1 MWWLILCVN
10 LMGSPGTRYLVKH
23 CLWVCLWR
31 CFLVRLALE
40 LVEWVKQIALPNVG
54 GHHPAHCGPELSRRQ
69 RGRPCL
75 LQDCGSWHMGLPW
88 PCAAPHTIRSPASQ
102 AFGLRLNHTTGFPGS
117 PTRRGQ
123 TVGRLSLHN
132 CMRQLLVKNLCTPYW
147 FCFSGEPWLI
157 SWGKNLYS
165 HFSKADIQIA
175 NWHMKRCSSGKWIS
189 KPQ

>member
-1 MWWLILCVN
+1 M
-10 LMGSPGTRYLVKH
+10 
-23 CLWVCLWR
+23 
-31 CFLVRLALE
+31 
-40 LVEWVKQIALPNVG
+40 G

-147 FCFSGEPWLI
+147 FCFSGELCLTYACNGCQGLNCLQRGSLLFLHGSRPLQPHAQLAGAGRRLRAG
-157 SWGKNLYS
+157 SQRTTS
-165 HFSKADIQIA
+165 
-175 NWHMKRCSSGKWIS
+175 
-189 KPQ
+189 